1 MLVRKAYLEIPLRNI
16 YLTPGHT
23 GDAVFSLQNRLKE
36 LGLFTGD
43 MTGIYDTNTQKA
55 IQAFQEANGLPID
68 GITRW
73 KTYLCL
79 WRDTGKE
86 VSPLTPVVTLAASN
100 ASIQINRS
108 ARSLSIYQGNSLYR
122 QYPIAVGKPGTPTP
136 LGDFAVATKITNPGG
151 ILGTRWMGLNYDA
164 YGIHGTNRPW
174 LIGQAVSLGCI
185 RMHNA
190 DIEEVFNLVR
200 LGTSVHIRE

>member
-1 MLVRKAYLEIPLRNI
+1 MLVRKAYLEIPLRTI

-23 GDAVFSLQNRLKE
+23 GDAVFSLQNRLKI

-43 MTGIYDTNTQKA
+43 MTGVYDTNTQKA
-55 IQAFQEANGLPID
+55 IQLFQEANGLPID
-68 GITRW
+68 GVTGW

-79 WRDTGKE
+79 WRDAGTE
-86 VSPLTPVVTLAASN
+86 VSPVTPVVTLAASN
-100 ASIQINRS
+100 ASLRINRS

-136 LGDFAVATKITNPGG
+136 LGDFAVATKIANPGG